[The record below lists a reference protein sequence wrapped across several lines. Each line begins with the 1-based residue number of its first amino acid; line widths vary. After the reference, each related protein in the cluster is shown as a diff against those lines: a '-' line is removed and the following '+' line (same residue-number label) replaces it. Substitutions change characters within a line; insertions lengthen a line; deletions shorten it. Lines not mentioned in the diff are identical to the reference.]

1 MQATG
6 VWEAF
11 VRELAQRPDPPGVGL
26 PPAPPAQPTAAQAGP
41 AAELNAA
48 FSAAEVRTGLQLL
61 RNGRSAGSSGLPA
74 EFLRYAYG
82 KPSSPDTP
90 APHRLQPALAE
101 LYNSWFQAGAVPDA
115 ANVSLV
121 TPIYKRGDAAEP
133 SNYRPIAVG
142 EPVTRLYAALL
153 NVRLVAY
160 TERAGLRAP
169 SQAGFRPRLST
180 QHQLFCLQ
188 HLVDRATHLRQPLFC
203 CFLDLK
209 GAYDRVPRA
218 LLWQA
223 LQRLGVHGRMLGALQ
238 SLYSNAEYAI
248 NVGGRRGV
256 GVRSTRGVKQG
267 CPLSPTLFGLLLDGL
282 HWALLAGA
290 PGAGPQLA
298 CGRSVPDL
306 GYADDFCLLATSP
319 AHLQRLLDVAHG
331 FLTSVGMELSVNKT
345 CVMAFG
351 VAAAAAAAAAEGVAW
366 SCGGV
371 RLERVEQYKYLGVTF
386 SAAAGIAAAFPA
398 LRGRLYASWERLRR
412 HFGTLHDGLS
422 EPRAAQQRFSV
433 HRCLPPIRA
442 MANANASID
451 APLIKVPF
459 EALRR
464 TTRDRKYVVDE
475 MQDVMS
481 ALKQSATASCSCEER
496 ASVLGQLAERLQGLK
511 RKLDDLSLAEEAD
524 AQRCRARLEHLAALG
539 TPLKDH
545 AIDWNRRRMDR
556 LLVEYLLRCGYM
568 TTATELACEAGIE
581 DLVDTHIYAS
591 ARGVLEALARHD
603 CTPALAWCE
612 ANRPRLRKQKS
623 KLEFKLRVQ
632 EFVELVRAERLLDAL
647 RYARAHLA
655 PWAGAHLP
663 ELQRALAA
671 LAFRAGTACEPYAAL
686 FAPGAWARL
695 ADLFRCEV
703 YRLHSLP
710 PDSQLVVHLQ
720 AGLSA
725 LKTPQ
730 SYQGGCNREDPLHL
744 KAFQDLAEGLPWSK
758 HVHSKL
764 VCALTRE
771 VMNEHN
777 PPMVLPN
784 GAVYSQ
790 KAIEQLAS
798 AKGVF
803 MCPHTGVRCEVKDLR
818 RAYIS

>member
-1 MQATG
+1 MLHGALHGWLSSCRVLPDRRGSDHLPLDTLLTLPWAPRTAPPVDGTALPRARWDHHLLWEYSTALREEALAAACTAAAAGDGIEALTLLLAEVTWAATISGMPRRLSRAGPARLTQPPLFDAQCRRLKSQSRRCMRHWPDSPDSRALLREYFSVTHRKRRAWALSYALALLRELRADPRALYKRAKPAVPRLPVALQATC

-61 RNGRSAGSSGLPA
+61 RNGRSASSSGLPA

-121 TPIYKRGDAAEP
+121 TPIYKRGDAAQP

-169 SQAGFRPRLST
+169 SQAGFRPCLST

-209 GAYDRVPRA
+209 GAYNRVPRA

-290 PGAGPQLA
+290 PDAGPQLA
-298 CGRSVPDL
+298 CSRSVPDL
-306 GYADDFCLLATSP
+306 GYADDVCLLATWP

-351 VAAAAAAAAAEGVAW
+351 VAAAAKGVAW

-398 LRGRLYASWERLRR
+398 LRGRLV
-412 HFGTLHDGLS
+412 GGD
-422 EPRAAQQRFSV
+422 
-433 HRCLPPIRA
+433 
-442 MANANASID
+442 
-451 APLIKVPF
+451 
-459 EALRR
+459 
-464 TTRDRKYVVDE
+464 
-475 MQDVMS
+475 
-481 ALKQSATASCSCEER
+481 SCSVVAA
-496 ASVLGQLAERLQGLK
+496 AS
-511 RKLDDLSLAEEAD
+511 S
-524 AQRCRARLEHLAALG
+524 
-539 TPLKDH
+539 
-545 AIDWNRRRMDR
+545 
-556 LLVEYLLRCGYM
+556 
-568 TTATELACEAGIE
+568 
-581 DLVDTHIYAS
+581 
-591 ARGVLEALARHD
+591 
-603 CTPALAWCE
+603 
-612 ANRPRLRKQKS
+612 
-623 KLEFKLRVQ
+623 
-632 EFVELVRAERLLDAL
+632 
-647 RYARAHLA
+647 
-655 PWAGAHLP
+655 
-663 ELQRALAA
+663 
-671 LAFRAGTACEPYAAL
+671 
-686 FAPGAWARL
+686 
-695 ADLFRCEV
+695 
-703 YRLHSLP
+703 HS
-710 PDSQLVVHLQ
+710 
-720 AGLSA
+720 
-725 LKTPQ
+725 
-730 SYQGGCNREDPLHL
+730 
-744 KAFQDLAEGLPWSK
+744 
-758 HVHSKL
+758 
-764 VCALTRE
+764 
-771 VMNEHN
+771 
-777 PPMVLPN
+777 
-784 GAVYSQ
+784 
-790 KAIEQLAS
+790 
-798 AKGVF
+798 
-803 MCPHTGVRCEVKDLR
+803 
-818 RAYIS
+818 